1 MPAFTAGG
9 AHARTTP
16 IPTLA
21 QWLPVELQP
30 TPALSSATSF
40 GLVGFD
46 HPAGLEEQAAWFVS
60 GQLRPP
66 TPLLRKPPPAGA
78 TPASPAPNDDAA
90 WRSREEF
97 RRLLTPST
105 ATTVP
110 SASSTSTIIRAVISA
125 TPASSPRRTS
135 RLNNPRW
142 RRITV
147 RVMTGSSGR
156 PG

>member
-9 AHARTTP
+9 ANARTTP
-16 IPTLA
+16 IHTLA

-46 HPAGLEEQAAWFVS
+46 HPAGLDEQAAWFVS

-66 TPLLRKPPPAGA
+66 TPLLRKYSIACA
-78 TPASPAPNDDAA
+78 TPASPAPNDDVA
-90 WRSREEF
+90 WRSRVAL

-110 SASSTSTIIRAVISA
+110 SANSTRTIIKAVMRA
-125 TPASSPRRTS
+125 TPES
-135 RLNNPRW
+135 
-142 RRITV
+142 
-147 RVMTGSSGR
+147 
-156 PG
+156 